1 MKTLQKR
8 AMMLKAIRQFFD
20 LKGYLEVETP
30 LRIPVAIPET
40 HIFPFESEGW
50 VLQSSPEICMKRLMA
65 RGYDRLFQICKCFRK
80 DERGD
85 RHLTELTM
93 LEWYRKDF
101 TYIELM
107 DECQELIQYVAKAL
121 KTYPH
126 LFYGVDKIDLTGPWE
141 RRSVCEVFKQLG
153 STTMAAAEQS
163 GDFDEIMAFEIE
175 PRLGVTHPTFIYD
188 YPASMAALAKLKADD
203 NRLAERFELYIA
215 GIELANGFS
224 ELTDPDEQRQR
235 FNAVMEH
242 RRQSKRTAHHQMGIE
257 PSMQQIPE
265 KFLSDLKHMPPA
277 AGIAMGIDRL
287 AMLFTDSPTID
298 NVVTFTPEAL

>member
-1 MKTLQKR
+1 MKALQKR

-20 LKGYLEVETP
+20 MQGYLEVETP
-30 LRIPVAIPET
+30 LRIPVAIPEA

-101 TYIELM
+101 TYMELM
-107 DECQELIQYVAKAL
+107 DECQKMIQYTAKVL
-121 KTYPH
+121 KSYPQLTY
-126 LFYGVDKIDLTGPWE
+126 GMNKIDLTGSWE
-141 RRSVCEVFKQLG
+141 RRSVSEVFQQFG
-153 STTMAAAEQS
+153 STTMTAAEQS

-175 PRLGVTHPTFIYD
+175 PRLGITRPTFIYD
-188 YPASMAALAKLKADD
+188 YPASMAALAKLKAED
-203 NRLAERFELYIA
+203 NLLAERFELYIA

-224 ELTDPDEQRQR
+224 ELTDPDEQRKR
-235 FNAVMEH
+235 FNAVMEQRH
-242 RRQSKRTAHHQMGIE
+242 QSERTAPHMK
-257 PSMQQIPE
+257 PPMQIPE
-265 KFLSDLKHMPPA
+265 KFLSDLDHMPPA

-298 NVVTFTPEAL
+298 HVVAFTPEAL

>member
-1 MKTLQKR
+1 MKALQKR

-20 LKGYLEVETP
+20 MQGYLEVETP
-30 LRIPVAIPET
+30 LRIPVAIPEA

-101 TYIELM
+101 TYMELM
-107 DECQELIQYVAKAL
+107 DECQKMIQYAAKML
-121 KTYPH
+121 KAYPQLTY
-126 LFYGVDKIDLTGPWE
+126 GMNKIDLTGPWE
-141 RRSVCEVFKQLG
+141 RRSVSEVFQQFG
-153 STTMAAAEQS
+153 STTMTAAEQS

-175 PRLGVTHPTFIYD
+175 PRLGITRPTFIYD
-188 YPASMAALAKLKADD
+188 YPASMAALAKLKAEDTL
-203 NRLAERFELYIA
+203 LAERFELYIA

-224 ELTDPDEQRQR
+224 ELTDPDEQRKR
-235 FNAVMEH
+235 FNAVMEQRH
-242 RRQSKRTAHHQMGIE
+242 QSERTTPHMKS
-257 PSMQQIPE
+257 PMQIPE
-265 KFLSDLKHMPPA
+265 KFLSDLDHMPPA

-298 NVVTFTPEAL
+298 HVVAFTPEAL